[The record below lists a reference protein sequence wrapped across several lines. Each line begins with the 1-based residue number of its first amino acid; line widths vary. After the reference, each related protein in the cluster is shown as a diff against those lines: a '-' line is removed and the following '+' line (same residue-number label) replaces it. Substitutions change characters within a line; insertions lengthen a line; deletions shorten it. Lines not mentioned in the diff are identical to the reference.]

1 MINIEIASILREHFA
16 NQSVITTKE
25 ITEVLV
31 SAYPELSPNT
41 ISWRINQLK
50 GENLIFQTGR
60 GLYSFEFKPEYIPEI
75 SLKSKRLYNRI
86 KPFCKG
92 ELIIWDTQMLNEIA
106 GSNMERSWIF
116 VSVNKEE
123 VDSLFD
129 NMLDFSKQTF
139 LQPDNDTI
147 NRYLMAHSEAI
158 IITPLISETPLYSIG
173 EYTTLSIEA
182 LLVNVWMKYES
193 LLQPIGFDIKVLYQ
207 QALKKYNVNQSKLLR
222 YAARRDKRKE
232 INEFIKT
239 LL

>member
-1 MINIEIASILREHFA
+1 MINIELASILREHFA

-92 ELIIWDTQMLNEIA
+92 ELIIW
-106 GSNMERSWIF
+106 
-116 VSVNKEE
+116 
-123 VDSLFD
+123 
-129 NMLDFSKQTF
+129 
-139 LQPDNDTI
+139 
-147 NRYLMAHSEAI
+147 
-158 IITPLISETPLYSIG
+158 ITK
-173 EYTTLSIEA
+173 
-182 LLVNVWMKYES
+182 N
-193 LLQPIGFDIKVLYQ
+193 
-207 QALKKYNVNQSKLLR
+207 
-222 YAARRDKRKE
+222 
-232 INEFIKT
+232 
-239 LL
+239 

>member
-1 MINIEIASILREHFA
+1 MINIELASILREHFA
-16 NQSVITTKE
+16 NQSIITTKE
-25 ITEVLV
+25 ITEVLT
-31 SAYPELSPNT
+31 SAYPELSPST
-41 ISWRINQLK
+41 IAWRLSQLK
-50 GENLIFQTGR
+50 KDNLIYQSGR
-60 GLYSFEFKPEYIPEI
+60 GLYSFEFKPEYKPEF

-86 KPFCKG
+86 SSFCKK
-92 ELIIWDTQMLNEIA
+92 ELVMWDTQMLNDVA
-106 GSNMERSWIF
+106 GSAVERYWIF
-116 VSVNKEE
+116 VLVNKEE
-123 VDSLFD
+123 VDSMFD

-147 NRYLMAHSEAI
+147 NRYLMAHNEAI
-158 IITPLISETPLYSIG
+158 IITPLISETPLYTIG

-207 QALKKYNVNQSKLLR
+207 QAFQKYNVNQSKLLR

>member
-1 MINIEIASILREHFA
+1 M
-16 NQSVITTKE
+16 
-25 ITEVLV
+25 
-31 SAYPELSPNT
+31 
-41 ISWRINQLK
+41 
-50 GENLIFQTGR
+50 
-60 GLYSFEFKPEYIPEI
+60 
-75 SLKSKRLYNRI
+75 
-86 KPFCKG
+86 
-92 ELIIWDTQMLNEIA
+92 WDTQMLNDVA
-106 GSNMERSWIF
+106 GSAVERYWIF
-116 VSVNKEE
+116 VLVNKEE
-123 VDSLFD
+123 VDSMFD

-147 NRYLMAHSEAI
+147 NRYLMAHNEAI
-158 IITPLISETPLYSIG
+158 IITPLISETPLYTIG

-207 QALKKYNVNQSKLLR
+207 QAFQKYNVNQSKLLR